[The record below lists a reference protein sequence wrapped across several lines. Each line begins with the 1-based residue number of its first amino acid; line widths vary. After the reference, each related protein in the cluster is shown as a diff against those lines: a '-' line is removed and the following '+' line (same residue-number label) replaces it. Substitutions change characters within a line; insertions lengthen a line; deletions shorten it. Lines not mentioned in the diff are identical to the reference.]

1 MNQAFVRAAGKFDVP
16 RDLLAA
22 VGYGE
27 THLDGHTGRPSQAN
41 GYGVM
46 HLASNPANR
55 TLEKAADITGEPL
68 SRLRRDTAA
77 NILGGAAVLRSY
89 ADRLG
94 LDGDERDDIDA
105 WYPAVAQYSGSTGRA
120 AARYADTVYAFLA
133 QGFAATVPGGEQ
145 ISVAARPVAPVKGT
159 LSATA
164 GRAPITPYPSALWVP
179 ADSHN
184 FTVGRTATIDKVIIH
199 VTQGSYAGSIKWFQ
213 DPTAE
218 VSAHYVVRSSDGQI
232 TQTVRDSDTAYHAK
246 QANASAL
253 GIEHEGYIDD
263 PSWFTDT
270 MYRASAALARALCDK
285 YGIPKDR
292 AHIIG
297 HSEAPGTD
305 HTDPGRYWEWN
316 RYMGFVEGDSSSGS
330 GNSTGGSSSGSGGSS
345 SSDGLGFASYTLLQ
359 SGASGAQVTAVQQLL
374 NTQGY
379 ASRRRGRGLRRGHA
393 ERGEGVPDDP
403 RAARGRHRRAED
415 LDRSPVGKLH
425 ADAAAGRLGRRC
437 EAAPAVA
444 DRGARHDR
452 GRRRDLRSRHGDG
465 GAHLP
470 DPPGAGGHRDR
481 EQQHLGGAARGA
493 LTLRAGTQPLNGVH
507 DETVGR
513 SPSGQAIGWA
523 VRCPTDL
530 FYWAPDLCSRP
541 ADAARRP
548 TVRGGRAE
556 PVPACP
562 GLDRSPS
569 EETGNDHRHVWA
581 TG

>member
-1 MNQAFVRAAGKFDVP
+1 MPRRAAAHTGRRASVLAALAVTALTATGTPATAAPAAVPPAPPADDRHTMNQAFVQAAGKFDVP

-27 THLDGHTGRPSQAN
+27 THLDGHAGRPSQAN

-68 SRLRRDTAA
+68 SRLRRDTTA

-105 WYPAVAQYSGSTGRA
+105 WYPAVAQYSGTTGRT

-133 QGFAATVPGGEQ
+133 HGFAATVPGGEQ
-145 ISVAARPVAPVKGT
+145 ISVTARPVAPEKGA

-179 ADSHN
+179 ADAHN

-270 MYRASAALARALCDK
+270 MYRASAALTRALCDK

-305 HTDPGRYWEWN
+305 HTDPGRYWDWN
-316 RYMGFVEGDSSSGS
+316 RYMGFVDGDSSSGS
-330 GNSTGGSSSGSGGSS
+330 STNGSSDSGGSSSGGSS
-345 SSDGLGFASYTLLQ
+345 SDSDGLDFASYALLQ

-374 NTQGY
+374 NTQGLAAGADGSFGAATLDAVKAY
-379 ASRRRGRGLRRGHA
+379 QTAHGLPAVGIVGPKTWTALLSAGSTPTLRQGDSGADVKRLQRSLTAALGTTVDAVGTFGPVTATAVRTYQTRQGLAVTGIVSSNTWAALNA
-393 ERGEGVPDDP
+393 ER
-403 RAARGRHRRAED
+403 
-415 LDRSPVGKLH
+415 
-425 ADAAAGRLGRRC
+425 
-437 EAAPAVA
+437 
-444 DRGARHDR
+444 
-452 GRRRDLRSRHGDG
+452 
-465 GAHLP
+465 
-470 DPPGAGGHRDR
+470 
-481 EQQHLGGAARGA
+481 
-493 LTLRAGTQPLNGVH
+493 
-507 DETVGR
+507 
-513 SPSGQAIGWA
+513 
-523 VRCPTDL
+523 
-530 FYWAPDLCSRP
+530 
-541 ADAARRP
+541 
-548 TVRGGRAE
+548 
-556 PVPACP
+556 
-562 GLDRSPS
+562 
-569 EETGNDHRHVWA
+569 
-581 TG
+581 

>member
-1 MNQAFVRAAGKFDVP
+1 MPRRAPAHTGRRASVLATLAVTALTATGTPAAAAPAAHPPASPADSRHAMDQAFVRAAGKFDVP

-27 THLDGHTGRPSQAN
+27 THLDGHTGHPSQAN

-46 HLASNPANR
+46 HLASNPASR

-105 WYPAVAQYSGSTGRA
+105 WYPAVAQYSGTTGRP
-120 AARYADTVYAFLA
+120 AARYADTVYAFLT
-133 QGFAATVPGGEQ
+133 QGFAATVPGGER
-145 ISVAARPVAPVKGT
+145 ISVAARPVDPVKGT

-184 FTVGRTATIDKVIIH
+184 FTVGRTATIDKVVIH

-253 GIEHEGYIDD
+253 GVEHEGYIDD

-270 MYRASAALARALCDK
+270 MYRASAALTRALCDK

-292 AHIIG
+292 AHVIG

-305 HTDPGRYWEWN
+305 HTDPGRYWDWN
-316 RYMGFVEGDSSSGS
+316 RYMGFVEGDSSSGIS
-330 GNSTGGSSSGSGGSS
+330 GNGNSTGGSGGSS

-374 NTQGY
+374 NTHGY
-379 ASRRRGRGLRRGHA
+379 TAGAADGNFGAATLSAVKAYQTTRGLPAGGIVGPKTWTALLSAGSTPTLRQGDS
-393 ERGEGVPDDP
+393 G
-403 RAARGRHRRAED
+403 AAVKR
-415 LDRSPVGKLH
+415 LQRSLTAALGTTVDAVGTFGPVTATAVRTYQTRQGLAVTGIVSSNTWAALH
-425 ADAAAGRLGRRC
+425 AGR
-437 EAAPAVA
+437 
-444 DRGARHDR
+444 
-452 GRRRDLRSRHGDG
+452 
-465 GAHLP
+465 
-470 DPPGAGGHRDR
+470 
-481 EQQHLGGAARGA
+481 
-493 LTLRAGTQPLNGVH
+493 
-507 DETVGR
+507 
-513 SPSGQAIGWA
+513 
-523 VRCPTDL
+523 
-530 FYWAPDLCSRP
+530 
-541 ADAARRP
+541 
-548 TVRGGRAE
+548 
-556 PVPACP
+556 
-562 GLDRSPS
+562 
-569 EETGNDHRHVWA
+569 
-581 TG
+581 

>member
-1 MNQAFVRAAGKFDVP
+1 MPRRAAAHTGRRASVLAALAVTALTATGTPAAAAPAARPPAPPADGRNAMNQAFVHAAGEFDVP

-77 NILGGAAVLRSY
+77 NILGGAAVLRSC

-105 WYPAVAQYSGSTGRA
+105 WYPAVAQYSGTTGRA

-133 QGFAATVPGGEQ
+133 HGFAATIPGGER
-145 ISVAARPVAPVKGT
+145 ISVTARPVAPEKGT

-270 MYRASAALARALCDK
+270 MYRASAALTRALCDK

-305 HTDPGRYWEWN
+305 HTDPGRYWDWN

-330 GNSTGGSSSGSGGSS
+330 ASNGSGNSGSGSSTGGSSSTSG

-374 NTQGY
+374 NTQGFAAGAADGNFGAATLSAVKAY
-379 ASRRRGRGLRRGHA
+379 QTTHGLPSGGNVGPKTWTALLSAGSTPTLRQGDSGADVKRLQRSLTAALGTTVDA
-393 ERGEGVPDDP
+393 VGTFGPVTATAVRTYQTRQGLAVTGVVSSNTW
-403 RAARGRHRRAED
+403 AA
-415 LDRSPVGKLH
+415 LH
-425 ADAAAGRLGRRC
+425 AGR
-437 EAAPAVA
+437 
-444 DRGARHDR
+444 
-452 GRRRDLRSRHGDG
+452 
-465 GAHLP
+465 
-470 DPPGAGGHRDR
+470 
-481 EQQHLGGAARGA
+481 
-493 LTLRAGTQPLNGVH
+493 
-507 DETVGR
+507 
-513 SPSGQAIGWA
+513 
-523 VRCPTDL
+523 
-530 FYWAPDLCSRP
+530 
-541 ADAARRP
+541 
-548 TVRGGRAE
+548 
-556 PVPACP
+556 
-562 GLDRSPS
+562 
-569 EETGNDHRHVWA
+569 
-581 TG
+581 